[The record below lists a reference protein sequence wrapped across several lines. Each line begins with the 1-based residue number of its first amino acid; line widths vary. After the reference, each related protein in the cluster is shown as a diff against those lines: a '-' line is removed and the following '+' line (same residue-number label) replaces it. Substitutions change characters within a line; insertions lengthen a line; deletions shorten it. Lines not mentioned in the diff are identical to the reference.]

1 MAARRAISA
10 ASPYRASIYP
20 LPRAP
25 LSLGLGLAHAAAG
38 VGEGDKQGETGVGG
52 SEEWELEALA
62 PKQTT
67 QIGQTWWCQAQ
78 RPVLF
83 SLHKRIKNQSGSATD
98 LSLLG
103 LPEPKGG
110 AGISVV
116 RTLGG

>member
-1 MAARRAISA
+1 MAARSAISA

-25 LSLGLGLAHAAAG
+25 LSLGYGLAHAAAG
-38 VGEGDKQGETGVGG
+38 VGEGDKKGATGVGG

-78 RPVLF
+78 RPALF
-83 SLHKRIKNQSGSATD
+83 SLHRQIKNQSGSATD

-103 LPEPKGG
+103 LPAPKGRV
-110 AGISVV
+110 GIFVV
-116 RTLGG
+116 RTSGG